1 MSNTTANQIPHE
13 RKVDKTSIT
22 KVHKIAQQLKVITNK
37 IYHSQLHYKPAQS
50 GEYVKYNS

>member
-22 KVHKIAQQLKVITNK
+22 KVHKIAQQLKLGINN
-37 IYHSQLHYKPAQS
+37 IYDSQLHYKPAQS
-50 GEYVKYNS
+50 GEYVKYNP